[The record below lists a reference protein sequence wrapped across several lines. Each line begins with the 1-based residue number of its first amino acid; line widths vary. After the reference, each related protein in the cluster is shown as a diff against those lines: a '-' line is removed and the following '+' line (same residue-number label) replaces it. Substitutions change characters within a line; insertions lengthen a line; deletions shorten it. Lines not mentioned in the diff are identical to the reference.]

1 MSFKLANYRT
11 VTLAAQPLSYFLKW
25 HCHLLEKLKL
35 CFQIFHLERNFKS
48 KREVK
53 YKSQQSLK
61 FEALGV
67 AEMLGFGVEMAA
79 QLFDIRGLF

>member
-35 CFQIFHLERNFKS
+35 CFQIFHLERNFS
-48 KREVK
+48 RARERLSTK
-53 YKSQQSLK
+53 ANDL
-61 FEALGV
+61 LNL
-67 AEMLGFGVEMAA
+67 ML
-79 QLFDIRGLF
+79 